1 MNDAI
6 EITTDPERID
16 LDTLHGWISSSY
28 WAPGI
33 PKEVVKRSIEGSI
46 PFTAFLGGRQVGF
59 ARVVTDRATF
69 AWLADV
75 WVEESVRG
83 KGIGHR
89 LMEAVLAHPDLQ
101 ALRRFLL
108 ATRDAHSLYAQYGFE
123 PIDKPEAYMAIRKA
137 PASLY
142 GRSDE

>member
-1 MNDAI
+1 MTEVI
-6 EITTDPERID
+6 EITTDAERIE
-16 LDTLHGWISSSY
+16 LDTLHGWLASSY

-46 PFTAFLGGRQVGF
+46 PFAAFLDGRQVGF

-75 WVEESVRG
+75 WVEESMRG
-83 KGIGHR
+83 NGIGHR
-89 LMEAVLAHPDLQ
+89 LMEAVIAHPDLQ
-101 ALRRFLL
+101 TLRRFLL

-123 PIDKPEAYMAIRKA
+123 PIDKPEAHMAIRKS

-142 GRSDE
+142 GRERA

>member
-1 MNDAI
+1 MGGEI
-6 EITTDPERID
+6 EITTDPARID
-16 LDTLHGWISSSY
+16 IDKVHGWISGSY

-33 PKEVVKRSIEGSI
+33 PKEVVRKSIEGSI
-46 PFTAFLGGRQVGF
+46 PFAAFAGGLQVGF

-75 WVEESVRG
+75 WVEESMRG
-83 KGIGHR
+83 RGIGHR
-89 LMEAVLAHPDLQ
+89 LMEAVIAHPELQ
-101 ALRRFLL
+101 GLRRFLL

-123 PIDKPEAYMAIRKA
+123 PIDKPEAYMAVRKS

-142 GRSDE
+142 KKSDE